1 MKTHAW
7 IFLAAMSLSGL
18 ALAQTAMNTG
28 VTESTDPAKIAEI
41 ERHAQ
46 QLASRASATP
56 VVGEREHMR
65 KHKHGMRHH
74 KDNKNKTMHKRAKKD
89 NAPSDMPMAT
99 ERKN

>member
-1 MKTHAW
+1 
-7 IFLAAMSLSGL
+7 MSLSGL

-56 VVGEREHMR
+56 VMGEREHMD
-65 KHKHGMRHH
+65 KHGMHH
-74 KDNKNKTMHKRAKKD
+74 NKDKKHKTMHKRAKKGA
-89 NAPSDMPMAT
+89 APSEVPMAT

>member
-7 IFLAAMSLSGL
+7 LFAAAMSLSGL
-18 ALAQTAMNTG
+18 TLAQTAMNTG
-28 VTESTDPAKIAEI
+28 VTESTDPVKIAEI

-65 KHKHGMRHH
+65 KHRMHH
-74 KDNKNKTMHKRAKKD
+74 NKDKKNKAMHKPAKKD
-89 NAPSDMPMAT
+89 MAPSDMPMAT